1 VNVGDVA
8 VGALMVLAAASVLL
22 SCAGLVAARTS
33 WDKLHYT
40 GPATVIAP
48 VCLAGAVLVQEPLSS
63 AGVKAV
69 LVAIVMILTGPVVL
83 HATARA
89 ARIRDHGRFVILSRE
104 HERKERPSK
113 PSKR

>member
-1 VNVGDVA
+1 MSAGDLI
-8 VGALMVLAAASVLL
+8 VGALLVLGGASVAL

-40 GPATVIAP
+40 GPATVVAP
-48 VCLAGAVLVQEPLSS
+48 ICLAGAVLVQEPLSS

-69 LVAIVMILTGPVVL
+69 LVAIVMLLTGPVVL